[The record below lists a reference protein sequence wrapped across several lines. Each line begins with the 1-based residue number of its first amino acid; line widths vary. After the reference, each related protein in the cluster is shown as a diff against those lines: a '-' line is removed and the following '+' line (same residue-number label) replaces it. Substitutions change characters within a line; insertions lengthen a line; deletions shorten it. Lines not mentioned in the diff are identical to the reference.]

1 MAISILKA
9 EQVKALSYTDTKKSL
24 NDGGG
29 LRIIVKPNDKKIWEF
44 KYTYEGIRKTT
55 AFGSY
60 PNVTLASA
68 RAKAKEF
75 KELIDKKIDPIKNN
89 QVIKQ
94 KQKEERLK
102 KEHTIEKIAN
112 DYLELK
118 QHNKKLKDITILK
131 AKGRLENHFYN
142 ELTTYKN
149 ETIIHNITFD
159 KIVAIL
165 KKIED
170 ENKLETLFR
179 VKILLIEIFKYA
191 YTEGIIKDAE
201 IFAKLE
207 LKSFKTRSK
216 EDRQNNPTLTK
227 EDDIK
232 RLYNGILNYKYGVL
246 TKYALLLSIH
256 TAQRQGSIIT
266 AKWCDINLND
276 KLWIIPASQMKMKKE
291 HTLPLSDK
299 VVALLKEL
307 KQTIGSNGYLFPNTQ
322 HIDSHMSNNTVN
334 TALRKMGFTKEEQTA
349 HGLRAM
355 FKTVCKEH
363 QEEYKLN
370 NEFVE
375 QVLAHKKGNNVEEAY
390 DRAKN
395 IKDMRLIVNW
405 WSDYLDDLISD
416 EVAK

>member
-1 MAISILKA
+1 MAINILKA
-9 EQVKALSYTDTKKSL
+9 EQVKALSYSNTKKSL

-29 LRIIVKPNDKKIWEF
+29 LRIIVKPNEKKIWEF
-44 KYTYEGIRKTT
+44 KYTYNGIRKTT
-55 AFGSY
+55 SFGSY
-60 PNVTLASA
+60 PNVTLATA

-89 QVIKQ
+89 QAIKQ
-94 KQKEERLK
+94 KQKEEILK

-131 AKGRLENHFYN
+131 AKARLENHFYN

-149 ETIIHNITFD
+149 ETIIHDITFD

-179 VKILLIEIFKYA
+179 VKLLLIEIFKYA
-191 YTEGIIKDAE
+191 YTEGIIKDTE

-207 LKSFKTRSK
+207 LKSFKTQLK

-227 EDDIK
+227 QDDIK

-299 VVALLKEL
+299 VVAFLKEL
-307 KQTIGSNGYLFPNTQ
+307 KQIVGSNGYLFPNTQ
-322 HIDSHMSNNTVN
+322 HIDTHMSNNTVN

-349 HGLRAM
+349 HGFRAM

-363 QEEYKLN
+363 QEEYNLK

-375 QVLAHKKGNNVEEAY
+375 RVLAHKTSGNVEEVY
-390 DRAKN
+390 NRADN
-395 IKDMRLIVNW
+395 IKEMRFIVNW
-405 WSDYLDDLISD
+405 WSDYLDGLMR
-416 EVAK
+416 

>member
-1 MAISILKA
+1 MAINILKA

-29 LRIIVKPNDKKIWEF
+29 LRIIVKPNNKKIWEF

-55 AFGSY
+55 AFGSF

-89 QVIKQ
+89 QDIKQ

-131 AKGRLENHFYN
+131 AKSRLENHFYN

-149 ETIIHNITFD
+149 ETIIHDITFD

-179 VKILLIEIFKYA
+179 VKLLLIEIFKYA
-191 YTEGIIKDAE
+191 YTEGIIKGAE

-207 LKSFKTRSK
+207 LKSFKTKTK
-216 EDRQNNPTLTK
+216 EDIQNNPTLTK

-291 HTLPLSDK
+291 HNLPLSDK

-307 KQTIGSNGYLFPNTQ
+307 KQIVGSNGYLFPNTQ
-322 HIDSHMSNNTVN
+322 HLDSHMSNNTVN

-363 QEEYKLN
+363 QEEHNLK

-375 QVLAHKKGNNVEEAY
+375 RVLAHKTSGNVEEAY
-390 DRAKN
+390 NRADN
-395 IKDMRLIVNW
+395 IKEMRFIVNW
-405 WSDYLDDLISD
+405 WSDYLDRLMS
-416 EVAK
+416 AKVG

>member
-1 MAISILKA
+1 MAINILKA
-9 EQVKALSYTDTKKSL
+9 EQVKALSYSNTKKSL

-29 LRIIVKPNDKKIWEF
+29 LRIIVKPNEKKIWEF
-44 KYTYEGIRKTT
+44 KYTYNGIRKTT
-55 AFGSY
+55 SFGSY

-89 QVIKQ
+89 QDIKQ

-131 AKGRLENHFYN
+131 AKSRLENHFYN

-149 ETIIHNITFD
+149 ETIIHDITFD

-179 VKILLIEIFKYA
+179 VRLLLIEIFKYA
-191 YTEGIIKDAE
+191 YTEGIIKSAE

-207 LKSFKTRSK
+207 LKSFKTKTK
-216 EDRQNNPTLTK
+216 EDIQNNPTLTK

-307 KQTIGSNGYLFPNTQ
+307 KQIVGSNGYLFPNTQ
-322 HIDSHMSNNTVN
+322 HLDSHMSNNTVN

-363 QEEYKLN
+363 QEEHNLK

-375 QVLAHKKGNNVEEAY
+375 RVLAHKTSGNVEEAY
-390 DRAKN
+390 NRADN
-395 IKDMRLIVNW
+395 IKEMRFIVNW
-405 WSDYLDDLISD
+405 WSDYLDRLMS
-416 EVAK
+416 AKVG